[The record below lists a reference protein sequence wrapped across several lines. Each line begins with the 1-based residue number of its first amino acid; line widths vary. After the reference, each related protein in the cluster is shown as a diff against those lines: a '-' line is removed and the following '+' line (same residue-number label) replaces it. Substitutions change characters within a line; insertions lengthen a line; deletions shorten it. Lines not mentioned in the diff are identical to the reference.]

1 MGKIKVPANTQGKQC
16 DEKESLKAWRG
27 GAKVENSLHAHKDPN
42 LDPCTHANGF
52 WCMACNPSTVETA
65 TEGSLGLADC

>member
-52 WCMACNPSTVETA
+52 
-65 TEGSLGLADC
+65 